1 MSKKKDA
8 MYSLRI
14 SREVR
19 KGLQV
24 AAEKDRRTVASLL
37 DKIITDYLAK
47 EGLLKEPEVGPER
60 RKFPRKKVAVP
71 ASAFL
76 EENRRNEAYP
86 CVILNLSMG
95 GALVSYPK
103 SPKIKYT
110 SPAEMP
116 QFRLKFKVPP
126 EHEEVWFDC
135 NACHMQHSEKELQVG
150 ANFSS
155 PEGIYM
161 QRVSKFIM

>member
-19 KGLQV
+19 KGLQE

-47 EGLLKEPEVGPER
+47 EGLLKEAEVGTER

-76 EENRRNEAYP
+76 KGDRRKEAHP

-103 SPKIKYT
+103 GPKIKYT
-110 SPAEMP
+110 SPGEIP
-116 QFRLKFKVPP
+116 QFKLNFKVPP

-135 NACHMQHSEKELQVG
+135 NACHMQHTEKELQVG

-155 PEGIYM
+155 PDGTYM
-161 QRVSKFIM
+161 QRLSKFIM